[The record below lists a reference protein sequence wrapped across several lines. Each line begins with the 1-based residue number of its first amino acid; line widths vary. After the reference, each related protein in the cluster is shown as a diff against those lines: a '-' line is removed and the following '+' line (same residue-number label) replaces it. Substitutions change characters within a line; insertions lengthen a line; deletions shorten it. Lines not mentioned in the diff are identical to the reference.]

1 MPTPCSTS
9 KALRDQP
16 RVLERNL
23 LLETGESTPCIHR
36 VPLPPL
42 SLGRG
47 LGGTVNPLQL
57 SPEPRV

>member
-36 VPLPPL
+36 VPLPPFPWAEAWGAL
-42 SLGRG
+42 
-47 LGGTVNPLQL
+47 
-57 SPEPRV
+57 